1 MANGPTLNPFEISQR
16 QLDKSAEK
24 LNLDPSVHALL
35 REPMRTL
42 EVHFPVKM
50 DDGMTKMFT
59 GFRVQYNDV
68 RGPTKGG
75 LRFHPDETLDT
86 VKALAAWM
94 TWKCAVVDIPYGG
107 GKGGVICNPKE
118 LSTEELERLS
128 RGYIR
133 AIGRFIGPERDIPA
147 PDVYTTPQI
156 MAWMMDEYSKIVGYN
171 APGVLTGK
179 PIPIGGSLGRGDA
192 TARGAV
198 YTILEAAKVI
208 GLNLKGATVAVQGY
222 GNAGYFAAKLMEELA
237 GSKVVALTDSRGG
250 AYNADGIDPE
260 AAFQYKKET
269 GSVSGFTGAKAI
281 TNAEILELDVDVLIP
296 AAIENVITEKNAANI
311 KAKIIAEAANG
322 PTTPEADEILYKA
335 GKYIIPDFLCNA
347 GGVTVSYFEWV
358 QNIGG
363 YYWILED
370 VHARLQEK
378 MILAFHDVH
387 DMAQKNNVDNRTA
400 AYMVSVQRVAEAMR
414 LRGWV

>member
-179 PIPIGGSLGRGDA
+179 PIPLGGSLGRGDA

-198 YTILEAAKVI
+198 YTVLEAAKLI
-208 GLNLKGATVAVQGY
+208 GLSLKGATVAVQGY

-237 GSKVVALTDSRGG
+237 GSKVVAVTDSRGG
-250 AYNADGIDPE
+250 AYSADGIDPE
-260 AAFQYKKET
+260 AAFRYKKET

-311 KAKIIAEAANG
+311 KATIIAEAANG
-322 PTTPEADEILYKA
+322 PTTPEADDILYKN
-335 GKYIIPDFLCNA
+335 GKYLIPDFLCNA

-363 YYWILED
+363 YYWTLED

-378 MILAFHDVH
+378 MIRAFHDVH
-387 DMAQKNNVDNRTA
+387 DMAQKNDVDNRTA
-400 AYMVSVQRVAEAMR
+400 AYMVSVQRVAEVMR

>member
-363 YYWILED
+363 YYWTLED

>member
-107 GKGGVICNPKE
+107 GKGGVICN
-118 LSTEELERLS
+118 
-128 RGYIR
+128 IR

-198 YTILEAAKVI
+198 YTTLEAAKVI

-269 GSVSGFTGAKAI
+269 GSVSGFAGAKAI

-363 YYWILED
+363 YYWTLED